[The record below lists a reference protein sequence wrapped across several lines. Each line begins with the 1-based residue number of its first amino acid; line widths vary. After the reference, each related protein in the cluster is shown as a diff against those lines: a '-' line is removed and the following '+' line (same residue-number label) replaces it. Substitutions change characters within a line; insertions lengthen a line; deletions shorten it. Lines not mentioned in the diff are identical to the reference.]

1 VSTEPLGHELEKGF
15 TEVDAQPDVAFLLA
29 AMDATASWPAVKQ
42 LRARERERLAL
53 QPGDRLL
60 DVGCGL
66 GDMAMALAPE
76 VAPGGEVI
84 GVDVSESMLEV
95 ARRRAAD
102 AGAAVTFRTA
112 DALSLDEPAA
122 SFDAVR
128 SERVLQWVPDVAQA
142 IREMVRV
149 LRPGGRLSLTD
160 SDWRTFA
167 VDLDDVEA
175 VDAVMAAMTA
185 FRGDGMRTGG
195 QLLNLCREQ
204 GLADLECTAAAH
216 VWTEWDPDTEPGPS
230 GLFPIRIVVPQ
241 LVDAGLL
248 DADLAT
254 RFVDAAVDAGRRD
267 RICFSLTMLGV
278 TGRR

>member
-1 VSTEPLGHELEKGF
+1 MPEVEHELEKGF
-15 TEVDAQPDVAFLLA
+15 TEVDAQPDVAYLLA
-29 AMDATASWPAVKQ
+29 AMDATATWPAVRH

-53 QPGDRLL
+53 APGDRLL

-66 GDMAMALAPE
+66 GDVAMALAPA

-84 GVDVSESMLEV
+84 GVDVSESMLAV
-95 ARRRAAD
+95 ARQRAA
-102 AGAAVTFRTA
+102 ASGVAVTFRTA
-112 DALSLDEPAA
+112 DALALDEPSA

-128 SERVLQWVPDVAQA
+128 SERVLQWLPDVEQA
-142 IREMVRV
+142 IREIVRV
-149 LRPGGRLSLTD
+149 LRPGGRLSLIDT
-160 SDWRTFA
+160 DWRTFA

-175 VDAVMAAMTA
+175 ADAVMSAMTA
-185 FRGDGMRTGG
+185 FRGDGMRAGG
-195 QLLNLCREQ
+195 RLLNLCREH

-216 VWTEWDPDTEPGPS
+216 VWTRWDPDTEPGPS
-230 GLFPIRIVVPQ
+230 GLFPIRTVVPQ

-248 DADLAT
+248 DAGLAT
-254 RFVDAAVDAGRRD
+254 RFVDAAVDAGRRG